1 MEYCYLGRVTL
12 QVIKPSSIFSK
23 LLKPK
28 HIQAD
33 HSSYPLMKIKSKI
46 IIQAAQLG
54 SFLKLG
60 ESLQVCKLKG
70 NSGPNDESA
79 EHRQPKQTIN
89 VENGQINNEEK
100 QINVEQ
106 QKKTIKAEYAI
117 CETELPSSGL
127 KLATSG
133 LKLATSGLKEDSS
146 QFQENNKIPSV
157 KDLMNISSKTF
168 NNHVKVES
176 LLAQALFKCDQCESK
191 FQREN
196 LLEIHKGARHGDQ
209 PPSPPKKT
217 RKRRSDSRPVPT
229 R

>member
-1 MEYCYLGRVTL
+1 M
-12 QVIKPSSIFSK
+12 IKPSSIFSK

-70 NSGPNDESA
+70 NSEPNDESA

-106 QKKTIKAEYAI
+106 QKKTIKP
-117 CETELPSSGL
+117 ELPSSGL
-127 KLATSG
+127 KLP
-133 LKLATSGLKEDSS
+133 TSGLKEDSS

-157 KDLMNISSKTF
+157 KDLMNISSKSF
-168 NNHVKVES
+168 NNHVKVGNHMES
-176 LLAQALFKCDQCESK
+176 SLTQALFKCDQCESK